1 MPIPDYQTIMR
12 PLLNIISDGQI
23 HSTQSAVDQLAQQ
36 FKLTDE
42 ELNEWLP
49 SKKQRTFHNRVH
61 WAKAHLKMAGA
72 IENVS
77 KGIFKITD
85 RGMFALKS
93 SPDRINVKY
102 LMNLFPD
109 YEQKINGFRFKKK
122 EDNTEDSFLKDNID
136 TEGNST
142 PEELIESGYQKIRAS
157 LETEILSKL
166 KSITPSFFEKIVVE
180 LLVEMG
186 YGGSLEDA
194 GKVIGK
200 VGDEGIDGV
209 IKEDKLGLDI
219 IYVQA
224 KRWEGTVGR
233 PELHKFVGALAGQ
246 GAKKGI
252 FITTSSFTKEAI
264 SYTPKNETKIVLIDG
279 ARLAQYMIDHNLG
292 VSIRNVYKIKELDSD
307 YFEE

>member
-1 MPIPDYQTIMR
+1 MPIPDYQTLMR
-12 PLLNIISDGQI
+12 PLLSFISDGQI
-23 HSTQSAVDQLAQQ
+23 HSTQDAVEQLAKE
-36 FKLTDE
+36 FKLTEE

-61 WAKAHLKMAGA
+61 WAKAHLKMSGA

-77 KGIFKITD
+77 KGLFKITD
-85 RGMFALKS
+85 RGRVTLENT
-93 SPDRINVKY
+93 PDRINVKY

-109 YEQKINGFRFKKK
+109 YGEKINEFRFKRRDSDINPNTKSGSE
-122 EDNTEDSFLKDNID
+122 EDNNA
-136 TEGNST
+136 T

-157 LETEILSKL
+157 LENDILNSL
-166 KSITPSFFEKIVVE
+166 KSVTPSSFEKIVVD
-180 LLVEMG
+180 LLVKMG
-186 YGGSLEDA
+186 YGGSLEDS
-194 GKVIGK
+194 GKVVGK
-200 VGDEGIDGV
+200 TGDEGIDGI

-219 IYVQA
+219 IYIQA

-252 FITTSSFTKEAI
+252 FITTSSFTKDALL
-264 SYTPKNETKIVLIDG
+264 YTPKNETKIVLIDG
-279 ARLAQYMIDHNLG
+279 AKLAQYMIDYNLG
-292 VSIRNVYKIKELDSD
+292 VTIRDTYEIKELDSG